1 MKNKKKKKT
10 KNKKEKRRAARK
22 GKLYKSV
29 LTLQSLDEIASDL
42 NVSIISKDSAFLG
55 TACPPIELSLSTY

>member
-1 MKNKKKKKT
+1 MGTEMKNKKKKT
-10 KNKKEKRRAARK
+10 KKKEKRRAGRK

-42 NVSIISKDSAFLG
+42 SLSIISKDWASLG
-55 TACPPIELSLSTY
+55 TRPN